1 MKLGNNQFEKITVK
15 ILKQRIEQNSKLKY
29 LNCDYE
35 NQNSKVL
42 LRCECGREFTCA
54 YRKLRENNYRTRCE
68 HCRRE
73 IANKNRAITT
83 ENRFREF
90 VKNNSEDELVEYYNS
105 RECCVFKCHRRGKE
119 YKMRSDTFRDG
130 SRCSCDLNSK
140 GGEKKIIS
148 PMNLKK
154 PLKVVEVK
162 RAIC

>member
-1 MKLGNNQFEKITVK
+1 MGNNQFKKITEK

-42 LRCECGREFTCA
+42 LRCECGREFTCV

-83 ENRFREF
+83 ENRFRE
-90 VKNNSEDELVEYYNS
+90 SEFCEKEKIKLIRIPYWEIDNVE
-105 RECCVFKCHRRGKE
+105 
-119 YKMRSDTFRDG
+119 
-130 SRCSCDLNSK
+130 
-140 GGEKKIIS
+140 II
-148 PMNLKK
+148 
-154 PLKVVEVK
+154 
-162 RAIC
+162 